1 MEADLYEEIN
11 GMIQLYLIRHSMTAG
26 NLKKRYIGRTDESLC
41 PEGIVLLESYIQK
54 NIYPEVQRVYV
65 SPMKRCMETAKLI
78 FKENFYEV
86 EELRECDFGIFE
98 NKNYKELSDCPEYQ
112 AWIDSGGTMT
122 FPEGEDPEEFRK
134 RCVRGFEKVIKECR
148 HDQIKSVAVVAHGG
162 TIMSIMDR
170 YARDENG
177 QPDGSYYDYQ
187 VKNGEGYELIIADVP
202 VWLYH
207 PVRMIGHLISG
218 VEKIIR
224 SLFPSG
230 KTGERIGGGL
240 LVVIVVAVS
249 MAVPGG
255 ILYLAYHISFYLGLA
270 VESFMCYQILAT
282 KSLKVESDRV
292 YQEIQTGDIARARKA
307 VSMIVGR
314 DTQNLTIEGVTKAA
328 VETVAEN
335 TSDGVIAPLFYMVIG
350 GALLGFGYKAVNTMD
365 SMVGYKNEK
374 YQYFGTAAAK
384 FDDVVNYIPARLSA
398 CLMILASAITHM
410 DWKNAKK
417 IFLRDRYNHKSP
429 NSAQTESVM
438 AGALDVQLAGDAWY
452 FGKLCKKPTIGDAIR
467 EIEPE
472 DIRRSHTLL
481 YMTAVL
487 ALVVFEV
494 VKVLVCLWYFTVQ
507 V

>member
-1 MEADLYEEIN
+1 MNLLLQ
-11 GMIQLYLIRHSMTAG
+11 MFLPVMAG
-26 NLKKRYIGRTDESLC
+26 F
-41 PEGIVLLESYIQK
+41 VLD
-54 NIYPEVQRVYV
+54 
-65 SPMKRCMETAKLI
+65 LI
-78 FKENFYEV
+78 FG
-86 EELRECDFGIFE
+86 D
-98 NKNYKELSDCPEYQ
+98 
-112 AWIDSGGTMT
+112 
-122 FPEGEDPEEFRK
+122 
-134 RCVRGFEKVIKECR
+134 
-148 HDQIKSVAVVAHGG
+148 
-162 TIMSIMDR
+162 
-170 YARDENG
+170 
-177 QPDGSYYDYQ
+177 
-187 VKNGEGYELIIADVP
+187 P

-249 MAVPGG
+249 MTVPGG

-365 SMVGYKNEK
+365 SMVGYKNDR
-374 YQYFGTAAAK
+374 YLYFGRTAAK
-384 FDDVVNYIPARLSA
+384 LDDIVNYIPARISA
-398 CLMILASAITHM
+398 LLMVVSCFFCGKEFDGKRA
-410 DWKNAKK
+410 WY
-417 IFLRDRYNHKSP
+417 IFKRDRYKHASP
-429 NSAQTESVM
+429 NSAQTEAVC
-438 AGALDVQLAGDAWY
+438 AGALGIRLAGNASY
-452 FGKLCKKPTIGDAIR
+452 FGKIVEKPYIGDAER
-467 EIEPE
+467 AVETE
-472 DIRRSHTLL
+472 DIKRADRLL
-481 YMTAVL
+481 YATAILCEAICLSVL
-487 ALVVFEV
+487 WIIL
-494 VKVLVCLWYFTVQ
+494 LIS
-507 V
+507 